1 MRRMA
6 VADTLPSLFCKV
18 NKKSILACN
27 YSVFNLL
34 FILKKRIFVMS
45 IWQKPNRLNLLIMKE
60 YIAQRLEALREVM
73 RCENLDAFIF
83 PSTDPHNSEYVP
95 DRWKGREWI
104 SGFNGSAGT
113 AVVTMHSAALW
124 TDSRYFIAAAD
135 QLSGTEFQL
144 MKLKIEGTPTIS
156 EWLGSELR
164 EVSSA
169 QVGVDGMCNSAANVE
184 VLVSDLRREG
194 GITVRTNLDPLDIV
208 WTDRPQIPA
217 SKVEIQPVELAGET
231 VASKLTRIRK
241 ALRDLHADGMLM
253 SALDDVAWTL
263 NLRGTDVHCTPVFV
277 SYLLISTTS
286 ATLYINKEKLT
297 PEVEAHLESQGVK
310 MAGYDDVRK
319 GIKEYAEYNI
329 LLDPN
334 ETNYTLSRLVDVQEV
349 IRHKSPIP
357 AMKAIKNEAEIRGYR
372 SAMLKDGIALV
383 KFLRWL
389 KPAVEAGG
397 QTEISI
403 DKKLTSLRAE
413 QPLFRD
419 ISFDTIAG
427 YGAHGAIVHYEA
439 TPETDIPLEPHGL
452 LLLDSGAQYQ
462 DGTTDITRTIAL
474 GPVSDYEK
482 HIYTLVL
489 KGHIQLE
496 ICKFPSG
503 ASGTQMD
510 ILAREAM
517 WREGLNYLHG
527 TGHGVGSYLSVHEG
541 PHQFRLEWMPAP
553 FLENMTVTDEPGIY
567 LAGQFGVRIENT
579 LLISHY
585 KDTEFGKFLQFESLT
600 LCPIDTTPV
609 VKEELLPEEVA
620 WLNEYHQ
627 HVYDM
632 LAPHLDDEGD
642 KEWLRKAT
650 MPI

>member
-1 MRRMA
+1 M
-6 VADTLPSLFCKV
+6 ADTLPSLFCKV

-34 FILKKRIFVMS
+34 FILKKCIFVMS

-73 RCENLDAFIF
+73 RCEKLDAFIF

-241 ALRDLHADGMLM
+241 ALRGLHADGMLM

-372 SAMLKDGIALV
+372 SAMLKDGVALV

-627 HVYDM
+627 HVYDV